1 MKLTPDTALA
11 LLRKALAVGAVR
23 VTDHARDQAEAAGYS
38 LALILAELRLAAR
51 RGTVGRNDSQPTRAL
66 AYGNFLALAF
76 TRDGHGNRAVVITA
90 FILER

>member
-11 LLRKALAVGAVR
+11 LLRKALEADAVR
-23 VTDHARDQAEAAGYS
+23 VTDHARYQAEAAGYS
-38 LALILAELRLAAR
+38 LAIVLAELRLAAR
-51 RGTVGRNDSQPTRAL
+51 RGTVGRNTSEPTRAL

-76 TRDGHGNRAVVITA
+76 GRDGHGNRAVVVTA